1 MEKNYSNHNY
11 PTYFYSNTKL
21 AFVSYMNNAL
31 PAVKAGRP
39 LNGSSRRPGVEREVL
54 VFGQLAVLA
63 EQPALAESVLKHLGN
78 LETLIINE
86 KVVFTFCLF

>member
-1 MEKNYSNHNY
+1 
-11 PTYFYSNTKL
+11 
-21 AFVSYMNNAL
+21 MNNAL

-78 LETLIINE
+78 LERFFIFRQ
-86 KVVFTFCLF
+86 VFLDCVIVPVLTFGIGR